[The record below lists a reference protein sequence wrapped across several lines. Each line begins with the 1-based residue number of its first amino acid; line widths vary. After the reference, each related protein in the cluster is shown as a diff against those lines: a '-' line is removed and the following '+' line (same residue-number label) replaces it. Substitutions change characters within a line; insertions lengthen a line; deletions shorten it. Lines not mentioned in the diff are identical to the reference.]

1 MKVRELMTTDVI
13 TVGRDFSLKEAA
25 RRMLDAGV
33 SGLPVTD
40 EEGAV
45 IGIITE
51 ADFVAGEADRR
62 TKHRAG
68 LLRFLVNRHEIP
80 SGERKVADVMTR
92 QVVTV
97 APDVDHAEAARTM
110 ERENVK
116 RLPVVDGDRLVGL
129 LARADMLRAFT
140 RADQDIIDE
149 ITNYVMTSV
158 LWLDPSKIQVESVDG
173 NVSLGGRLENRSD
186 VALLLEL
193 TKRLDGVA
201 SVSDNLSWEYDNTRG
216 ESTSLPPGF
225 QRPNW

>member
-13 TVGRDFSLKEAA
+13 TVGPDFSLKEAA

-40 EEGAV
+40 EGGTV

-62 TKHRAG
+62 AKQRAG
-68 LLRFLVNRHEIP
+68 LLRFLVNRQEIP
-80 SGERKVADVMTR
+80 TGERKVGDVMTR
-92 QVVTV
+92 DVITV
-97 APDVDHAEAARTM
+97 GPDVDHAEAARIM

-116 RLPVVDGDRLVGL
+116 RLPVVDGERLIGL

-140 RADQDIIDE
+140 RADQDIIAE
-149 ITNYVMTSV
+149 ITDYVMTSV
-158 LWLDPSKIQVESVDG
+158 LWLDPAKVQVESVEG
-173 NVSLGGRLENRSD
+173 NVTLGGRLENRSD

-201 SVSDNLSWEYDNTRG
+201 SVTDNLSWEYDNTRA

-225 QRPNW
+225 HRPNW